1 MALRA
6 DAAKSRNR
14 TLKLDPGEIRII
26 RKLESANRQLQFVD
40 LCIRSDMLV
49 NKWKYLVPGCRED
62 ATRYANIAMRL
73 SGWRAV
79 VAVATH
85 QLQNRLIQFKIT
97 TINEYYQILKPEP

>member
-1 MALRA
+1 
-6 DAAKSRNR
+6 
-14 TLKLDPGEIRII
+14 
-26 RKLESANRQLQFVD
+26 
-40 LCIRSDMLV
+40 MLV

-85 QLQNRLIQFKIT
+85 HTSYKT
-97 TINEYYQILKPEP
+97 A